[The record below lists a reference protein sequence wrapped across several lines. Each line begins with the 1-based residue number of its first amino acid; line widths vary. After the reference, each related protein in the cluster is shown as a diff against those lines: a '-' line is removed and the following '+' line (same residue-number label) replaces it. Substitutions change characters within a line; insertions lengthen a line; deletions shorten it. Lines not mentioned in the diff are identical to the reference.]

1 MKLRFRF
8 IPILGNLAGCSL
20 TIGFGGS
27 FFVSPGLYVCWLVLG
42 VLAAYMAESLN
53 LERERELRQV
63 SQANEERKKL
73 IADYLS
79 GEVA

>member
-27 FFVSPGLYVCWLVLG
+27 FFVSPGLWLVLG